1 MYSPIAIFLYN
12 RPDKA
17 LTCIK
22 SLMKNNFFLDS
33 PLYFFIDGPKN
44 SSDIIKIEKIKQTIN
59 LFEFNNIEEIIFR
72 EKNIGLANSIFSGVQ
87 QVFKKYDRIIVI
99 EDDLILHEYFL
110 TFMNNCLE
118 FYNYE
123 SIYHVSG
130 FMWGG
135 GFENKI
141 NIPLLIPNINSWGWG
156 TWKTKWKGFELS
168 QIDKNLVNN
177 FTSDDIFRFNL
188 NNSYNYFR
196 ILKKQLSGK
205 VDSWAIQWYY
215 YVFNK
220 RGYTVYPHVSL
231 VINNGMDGSGTHTLS
246 NNFSNTFIQK
256 FKINYPKLLLFER
269 NKYEIFCEDL
279 KIANSETLIKKIFLR
294 VLNFFKR

>member
-17 LTCIK
+17 LSCIE
-22 SLMKNNFFLDS
+22 SLMKNNFFFDS

-44 SSDIIKIEKIKQTIN
+44 SSDLMKIEKIKQTIN
-59 LFEFNNIEEIIFR
+59 LFEFKNIEKIVFR

-87 QVFKKYDRIIVI
+87 DVFKKHDRIIVI

-118 FYNYE
+118 FYNFE

-130 FMWGG
+130 FVWGSG
-135 GFENKI
+135 LENKI

-156 TWKTKWKGFELS
+156 TWKTKWEGFELG
-168 QIDKNLVNN
+168 QIDNNIVNN
-177 FTSDDIFRFNL
+177 FSSNKIQAFNL

-196 ILKKQLSGK
+196 ILKKQLLGK

-215 YVFNK
+215 
-220 RGYTVYPHVSL
+220 
-231 VINNGMDGSGTHTLS
+231 
-246 NNFSNTFIQK
+246 
-256 FKINYPKLLLFER
+256 
-269 NKYEIFCEDL
+269 
-279 KIANSETLIKKIFLR
+279 
-294 VLNFFKR
+294 